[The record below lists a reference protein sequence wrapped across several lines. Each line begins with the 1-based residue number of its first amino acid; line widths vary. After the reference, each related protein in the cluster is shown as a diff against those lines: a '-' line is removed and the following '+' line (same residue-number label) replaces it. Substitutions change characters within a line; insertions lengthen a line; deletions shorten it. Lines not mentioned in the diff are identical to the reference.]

1 MEENFDLLAQSRANY
16 FTKGS
21 PVQFVKVELLK
32 GDVSGDIAVCLSF
45 KNITA
50 NPLTQLQI
58 TFKCKDRSGA
68 VVCQDQFVYEGL
80 NASHGEVFGADDA
93 VYISSSPIGSVEVEL
108 GTARFADGSAVDL
121 TGYPRVRLTPPKKLP
136 PELAEKLCERTR
148 KEGLTVVPQ
157 VLDEG
162 WYCACG
168 AFHPREEDGVWCSEC
183 GSDRILL
190 QNTLSSLLQSNTS
203 APATDDEPTRMVP
216 PVRQEEPTRAV
227 PPLRNQ
233 PDPSYDVPPLHA
245 DEEDDA
251 DMTLADDR
259 GRGRYPAPRGY
270 KAARDLYEEEDGY
283 EEEYEE
289 YDDEEM
295 DPRDV
300 IAEKIIRWA
309 PPITAVLCA
318 IVALIGFLL
327 A

>member
-32 GDVSGDIAVCLSF
+32 GDVTGDIAVCLSF
-45 KNITA
+45 KNISA
-50 NPLTQLQI
+50 ARLTQLQI

-68 VVCQDQFVYEGL
+68 VVCQDQFVYEDL
-80 NASHGEVFGADDA
+80 NAAHGEVFGADDA

-108 GTARFADGSAVDL
+108 GTARFADGSSVDL
-121 TGYPRVRLTPPKKLP
+121 TDYPRVRLAPPKKLP
-136 PELAEKLCERTR
+136 AELAAKLCERTH

-190 QNTLSSLLQSNTS
+190 QNTLSSLLQGGSS
-203 APATDDEPTRMVP
+203 EPVTDDEPTRMVP
-216 PVRQEEPTRAV
+216 PVRQEEPTRTV
-227 PPLRNQ
+227 PPISKR
-233 PDPSYDVPPLHA
+233 PVAAEPL
-245 DEEDDA
+245 DEEDD
-251 DMTLADDR
+251 DVIV
-259 GRGRYPAPRGY
+259 APPRR
-270 KAARDLYEEEDGY
+270 AARPAEQAQPSRSRYQAREQYEEQY
-283 EEEYEE
+283 EEQYDQGEE
-289 YDDEEM
+289 

-300 IAEKIIRWA
+300 IAGRIIRWA

-318 IVALIGFLL
+318 IIAAVGFLL
-327 A
+327 TL

>member
-32 GDVSGDIAVCLSF
+32 GDVTGDIAVCLSF
-45 KNITA
+45 KNISA
-50 NPLTQLQI
+50 ARLTQLQI

-68 VVCQDQFVYEGL
+68 VVCQDQFVYEDL
-80 NASHGEVFGADDA
+80 NAAHGEVFGADDA

-108 GTARFADGSAVDL
+108 GTARFADGSSVDL
-121 TGYPRVRLTPPKKLP
+121 TGYPRVRLAPPKKLP
-136 PELAEKLCERTR
+136 AELAAKLCERTH

-190 QNTLSSLLQSNTS
+190 QNTLSSLLQGGSS
-203 APATDDEPTRMVP
+203 EPVTDDEPTRMVP
-216 PVRQEEPTRAV
+216 PVRQEEPTRTV
-227 PPLRNQ
+227 PPISKR
-233 PDPSYDVPPLHA
+233 PVAAEPL
-245 DEEDDA
+245 DEEDDDVIVA
-251 DMTLADDR
+251 S
-259 GRGRYPAPRGY
+259 PRR
-270 KAARDLYEEEDGY
+270 AARPAEQAQPSRSRYQAREQYEEQY
-283 EEEYEE
+283 EEQYDQGEE
-289 YDDEEM
+289 

-300 IAEKIIRWA
+300 IAGRIIRWA

-318 IVALIGFLL
+318 IIAAVGFLL
-327 A
+327 TL

>member
-68 VVCQDQFVYEGL
+68 VVCQDQFVYEDL
-80 NASHGEVFGADDA
+80 NAAHGEVFGADDA

-227 PPLRNQ
+227 PPLSGR
-233 PDPSYDVPPLHA
+233 PAPAAPV
-245 DEEDDA
+245 EEDDDVIVA
-251 DMTLADDR
+251 PPRRAAR
-259 GRGRYPAPRGY
+259 PAPQPAAQPYASRGQY
-270 KAARDLYEEEDGY
+270 QAQDQY
-283 EEEYEE
+283 EEEYDEPEE
-289 YDDEEM
+289 

-300 IAEKIIRWA
+300 IAGRIIRWA

-318 IVALIGFLL
+318 IIAAVGFILTL
-327 A
+327 

>member
-32 GDVSGDIAVCLSF
+32 GDVTGDIAVCLSF
-45 KNITA
+45 KNISA
-50 NPLTQLQI
+50 ARLTQLQI

-68 VVCQDQFVYEGL
+68 VVCQDQFVYEDL
-80 NASHGEVFGADDA
+80 NAAHGEVFGADDA

-108 GTARFADGSAVDL
+108 GMARFADGSSVDL
-121 TGYPRVRLTPPKKLP
+121 TGYPRVRLAPPKKLP
-136 PELAEKLCERTR
+136 AELAAKLCERTH

-190 QNTLSSLLQSNTS
+190 QNTLSSLLQGGSS
-203 APATDDEPTRMVP
+203 EPVTDDEPTRMVP
-216 PVRQEEPTRAV
+216 PVRQEEPTRTV
-227 PPLRNQ
+227 PPISGR
-233 PDPSYDVPPLHA
+233 PVAAEPL
-245 DEEDDA
+245 DEEDD
-251 DMTLADDR
+251 DVIV
-259 GRGRYPAPRGY
+259 APPRR
-270 KAARDLYEEEDGY
+270 AARPAEQAQPSRNRYQAREQYEEQY
-283 EEEYEE
+283 EEQYDQGEE
-289 YDDEEM
+289 

-300 IAEKIIRWA
+300 IAGRIIRWA

-318 IVALIGFLL
+318 IIAAVGFLL
-327 A
+327 TL

>member
-32 GDVSGDIAVCLSF
+32 GDVTGDIAVCLSF
-45 KNITA
+45 KNISA
-50 NPLTQLQI
+50 ARLTQLQI

-68 VVCQDQFVYEGL
+68 VVCQDQFVYEDL
-80 NASHGEVFGADDA
+80 NAAHGEVFGADDA

-108 GTARFADGSAVDL
+108 GTARFADGSSVDL
-121 TGYPRVRLTPPKKLP
+121 TGYPRVRLAPPKKLP
-136 PELAEKLCERTR
+136 AELAAKLCERTH

-168 AFHPREEDGVWCSEC
+168 AFHPREEAGVWCSEC

-190 QNTLSSLLQSNTS
+190 QNTLSSLLQGGSS
-203 APATDDEPTRMVP
+203 EPVTDDEPTRMVP
-216 PVRQEEPTRAV
+216 PVRQEEPTRTV
-227 PPLRNQ
+227 PPISKRPVAAEPL
-233 PDPSYDVPPLHA
+233 DVAPP
-245 DEEDDA
+245 
-251 DMTLADDR
+251 R
-259 GRGRYPAPRGY
+259 R
-270 KAARDLYEEEDGY
+270 AARPAEQAQPSRSRYQAREQYEEQY
-283 EEEYEE
+283 EEQYDQGEE
-289 YDDEEM
+289 

-300 IAEKIIRWA
+300 IAGRIIRWA

-318 IVALIGFLL
+318 IIAAVGFLL
-327 A
+327 TL

>member
-32 GDVSGDIAVCLSF
+32 GDVTGDIAVCLSF
-45 KNITA
+45 KNISA
-50 NPLTQLQI
+50 ARLTRLQI

-68 VVCQDQFVYEGL
+68 VVCQDQFVYEDL
-80 NASHGEVFGADDA
+80 NAAHGEVFGADDA

-108 GTARFADGSAVDL
+108 GTARFADGSSVDL
-121 TGYPRVRLTPPKKLP
+121 TGYPRVRLAPPKKLP
-136 PELAEKLCERTR
+136 AELAAKLCERTH

-190 QNTLSSLLQSNTS
+190 QNTLSSLLQGGSS
-203 APATDDEPTRMVP
+203 EPVTDDEPTRMVP
-216 PVRQEEPTRAV
+216 PVRQEEPTRTV
-227 PPLRNQ
+227 PPISGR
-233 PDPSYDVPPLHA
+233 PVAAEPL
-245 DEEDDA
+245 DEEDD
-251 DMTLADDR
+251 DVIV
-259 GRGRYPAPRGY
+259 APPRR
-270 KAARDLYEEEDGY
+270 AARPAEQAQPSRSRYQAREQYEEQY
-283 EEEYEE
+283 EEQYDQGEE
-289 YDDEEM
+289 

-300 IAEKIIRWA
+300 IAGRIIRWA

-318 IVALIGFLL
+318 IIAAVGFLL
-327 A
+327 TL

>member
-32 GDVSGDIAVCLSF
+32 GDVTGDIAVCLSF
-45 KNITA
+45 KNISA
-50 NPLTQLQI
+50 ARLTQLQI

-68 VVCQDQFVYEGL
+68 VVCQDQFVYEDL
-80 NASHGEVFGADDA
+80 NAAHGEVFGADDA

-108 GTARFADGSAVDL
+108 GTARFADGSSVDL
-121 TGYPRVRLTPPKKLP
+121 TGYPRVRLAPPKKLP
-136 PELAEKLCERTR
+136 AELAAKLCERTH

-190 QNTLSSLLQSNTS
+190 QNTLSSLLQGGSS
-203 APATDDEPTRMVP
+203 EPVTDDEPTRMVP
-216 PVRQEEPTRAV
+216 PVRQEEPTRTV
-227 PPLRNQ
+227 PPISGR
-233 PDPSYDVPPLHA
+233 PVAAEPL
-245 DEEDDA
+245 DEEDD
-251 DMTLADDR
+251 DVIV
-259 GRGRYPAPRGY
+259 APPRR
-270 KAARDLYEEEDGY
+270 AARPAEQAQPSRSRYQAREQYEEQH
-283 EEEYEE
+283 EEQYDQGEE
-289 YDDEEM
+289 

-300 IAEKIIRWA
+300 IAGRIIRWA

-318 IVALIGFLL
+318 IIAAVGFLL
-327 A
+327 TL

>member
-32 GDVSGDIAVCLSF
+32 GDVTGDIAVCLSF
-45 KNITA
+45 KNISA
-50 NPLTQLQI
+50 ARLTRLQI

-68 VVCQDQFVYEGL
+68 VVCQDRFVYEDL
-80 NASHGEVFGADDA
+80 SAAHGEVFGADDA

-121 TGYPRVRLTPPKKLP
+121 TAYPRVRLAPPKKLP
-136 PELAEKLCERTR
+136 AELAVKLCERTH

-168 AFHPREEDGVWCSEC
+168 TFHPREEDGVWCSEC
-183 GSDRILL
+183 GCDRILL
-190 QNTLSSLLQSNTS
+190 QNTLSSLLQGGSS
-203 APATDDEPTRMVP
+203 EPAADDEPTRMVP
-216 PVRQEEPTRAV
+216 PVRQEEPTRTV
-227 PPLRNQ
+227 PPISGR
-233 PDPSYDVPPLHA
+233 PVAAAPL
-245 DEEDDA
+245 DEDD
-251 DMTLADDR
+251 DVIV
-259 GRGRYPAPRGY
+259 APPRR
-270 KAARDLYEEEDGY
+270 AARPAGQAQPARGQYQARVQYEEPY
-283 EEEYEE
+283 EEQYGEGEE
-289 YDDEEM
+289 

-300 IAEKIIRWA
+300 IAGRIIRWA

-318 IVALIGFLL
+318 IIAAVGFLL
-327 A
+327 TL

>member
-32 GDVSGDIAVCLSF
+32 GDVTGDIAVCLSF
-45 KNITA
+45 KNISA
-50 NPLTQLQI
+50 ARLTQLQI

-68 VVCQDQFVYEGL
+68 VVCQDQFVYEDL
-80 NASHGEVFGADDA
+80 NAAHGEVFGADDA

-108 GTARFADGSAVDL
+108 GTARFADGSSVDL
-121 TGYPRVRLTPPKKLP
+121 TGYPRVRLAPPKKLP
-136 PELAEKLCERTR
+136 AELAAKLCERTH

-190 QNTLSSLLQSNTS
+190 QNTLSSLLQGGSS
-203 APATDDEPTRMVP
+203 EPVTDDEPTRMVP
-216 PVRQEEPTRAV
+216 PVRQEEPTRTV
-227 PPLRNQ
+227 PPISGRT
-233 PDPSYDVPPLHA
+233 VAAEPL
-245 DEEDDA
+245 DEEDD
-251 DMTLADDR
+251 DVIV
-259 GRGRYPAPRGY
+259 APPRR
-270 KAARDLYEEEDGY
+270 AARPAEQAQPSRSRYQAREQYEEQY
-283 EEEYEE
+283 EEQYDQGEE
-289 YDDEEM
+289 

-300 IAEKIIRWA
+300 IAGRIIRWA

-318 IVALIGFLL
+318 IIAAVGFLL
-327 A
+327 TL

>member
-32 GDVSGDIAVCLSF
+32 GDVTGDIAVCLSF
-45 KNITA
+45 KNISA
-50 NPLTQLQI
+50 ARLTQLQI

-68 VVCQDQFVYEGL
+68 VVCQDQFVYEDL
-80 NASHGEVFGADDA
+80 NAAHGEVFGADDA

-108 GTARFADGSAVDL
+108 GTARFADGGFVDL
-121 TGYPRVRLTPPKKLP
+121 TGYPRVRLAPPKKLP
-136 PELAEKLCERTR
+136 AELAAKLCERTH

-190 QNTLSSLLQSNTS
+190 QNTLSSLLQGGSS
-203 APATDDEPTRMVP
+203 EPVTDDEPTRMVP
-216 PVRQEEPTRAV
+216 PVRQEEPTRTV
-227 PPLRNQ
+227 PPISKR
-233 PDPSYDVPPLHA
+233 PVAAEPL
-245 DEEDDA
+245 DEEDD
-251 DMTLADDR
+251 DVIV
-259 GRGRYPAPRGY
+259 APPRR
-270 KAARDLYEEEDGY
+270 AARPAEQAQPSRNRYQAREQYEEQY
-283 EEEYEE
+283 EEQYDQGEE
-289 YDDEEM
+289 

-300 IAEKIIRWA
+300 IAGRIIRWA

-318 IVALIGFLL
+318 IIAAVGFLL
-327 A
+327 TL

>member
-45 KNITA
+45 KNISA
-50 NPLTQLQI
+50 APLAQLHI

-68 VVCQDQFVYEGL
+68 VVCQDQFLYEGL
-80 NASHGEVFGADDA
+80 NAAHGEVFGADDA

-108 GTARFADGSAVDL
+108 GTARFADGSSVDL
-121 TGYPRVRLTPPKKLP
+121 TGYPRVRLAPPKKLP
-136 PELAEKLCERTR
+136 PELAAKLCERTR

-190 QNTLSSLLQSNTS
+190 QNTLSSLLQGNTAA
-203 APATDDEPTRMVP
+203 APAADDEPTRMVP

-227 PPLRNQ
+227 PPVSAR
-233 PDPSYDVPPLHA
+233 PAPAAPAA
-245 DEEDDA
+245 DEDDEDD
-251 DMTLADDR
+251 DMII
-259 GRGRYPAPRGY
+259 APPRR
-270 KAARDLYEEEDGY
+270 AARPAAQPYAAQPQASRSQYQAREQYAGQYDEPEE
-283 EEEYEE
+283 
-289 YDDEEM
+289 

-300 IAEKIIRWA
+300 IAERIIRWA

-318 IVALIGFLL
+318 IIAAVGFLL
-327 A
+327 TL

>member
-32 GDVSGDIAVCLSF
+32 GDVTGDIAVCLSF
-45 KNITA
+45 KNISA
-50 NPLTQLQI
+50 ARLTQLQI

-68 VVCQDQFVYEGL
+68 VVCQDQFVYEDL
-80 NASHGEVFGADDA
+80 NAAHGEVFGADDA

-108 GTARFADGSAVDL
+108 GTARFADGSSVDL
-121 TGYPRVRLTPPKKLP
+121 TGYPRVRLAPPKKLP
-136 PELAEKLCERTR
+136 AELAAKLCERTH

-190 QNTLSSLLQSNTS
+190 QNTLSSLLQGGSS
-203 APATDDEPTRMVP
+203 EPVTDDEPTRMVP
-216 PVRQEEPTRAV
+216 PVRQEEPTRTV
-227 PPLRNQ
+227 PPISKR
-233 PDPSYDVPPLHA
+233 PVAAEPL
-245 DEEDDA
+245 DEEDD
-251 DMTLADDR
+251 DVIV
-259 GRGRYPAPRGY
+259 APPRR
-270 KAARDLYEEEDGY
+270 AARPAEQAQPSRSRYQAREQYEEQY
-283 EEEYEE
+283 EEQYDQGEE
-289 YDDEEM
+289 

-300 IAEKIIRWA
+300 IAGRIIRWA

-318 IVALIGFLL
+318 AIAAVGFLL
-327 A
+327 TL

>member
-32 GDVSGDIAVCLSF
+32 GDVTGDIAVCLSF
-45 KNITA
+45 KNISA
-50 NPLTQLQI
+50 ARLTQLQI

-68 VVCQDQFVYEGL
+68 VVCQDQFVYEDL
-80 NASHGEVFGADDA
+80 NAAHGEVFGADDA

-108 GTARFADGSAVDL
+108 GTARFADGSSVDL
-121 TGYPRVRLTPPKKLP
+121 TGYPRVRLAPPKKLP
-136 PELAEKLCERTR
+136 AELAAKLCERTH

-190 QNTLSSLLQSNTS
+190 QNTLSSLLQGGSS
-203 APATDDEPTRMVP
+203 EPVTDDEPTRMVP
-216 PVRQEEPTRAV
+216 PVRQEEPTRTV
-227 PPLRNQ
+227 PPISGR
-233 PDPSYDVPPLHA
+233 PVAAEPL
-245 DEEDDA
+245 DEEDDDVIVA
-251 DMTLADDR
+251 S
-259 GRGRYPAPRGY
+259 PRR
-270 KAARDLYEEEDGY
+270 AARPAEQAQPSRSRYQAREQYEEQY
-283 EEEYEE
+283 EEQYDQGEE
-289 YDDEEM
+289 

-300 IAEKIIRWA
+300 IAGRIIRWA

-318 IVALIGFLL
+318 IIAAVGFLL
-327 A
+327 TL

>member
-32 GDVSGDIAVCLSF
+32 GDVTGDIAVCLSF
-45 KNITA
+45 KNISA
-50 NPLTQLQI
+50 ARLTQLQI

-68 VVCQDQFVYEGL
+68 VVCQDQFVYEDL
-80 NASHGEVFGADDA
+80 NAAHGEVFGADDA

-108 GTARFADGSAVDL
+108 GTARFADGSSVDL
-121 TGYPRVRLTPPKKLP
+121 TGYPRVRLAPPKKLP
-136 PELAEKLCERTR
+136 AELAEKLCERTH

-190 QNTLSSLLQSNTS
+190 QNTLSSLLQGGSS
-203 APATDDEPTRMVP
+203 EPVTDDEPTRMVP
-216 PVRQEEPTRAV
+216 PVRQEEPTRTV
-227 PPLRNQ
+227 PPISKR
-233 PDPSYDVPPLHA
+233 PVAAEPL
-245 DEEDDA
+245 DEEDDDVIVA
-251 DMTLADDR
+251 PPRRAAR
-259 GRGRYPAPRGY
+259 PAEQAQPSRSRY
-270 KAARDLYEEEDGY
+270 KAREQYEEQY
-283 EEEYEE
+283 EEQYDQGEE
-289 YDDEEM
+289 

-300 IAEKIIRWA
+300 IAGRIIRWA

-318 IVALIGFLL
+318 IIAAVGFLL
-327 A
+327 TL

>member
-32 GDVSGDIAVCLSF
+32 GDVTGDIAVCLSF
-45 KNITA
+45 KNISA
-50 NPLTQLQI
+50 ARLTQLQI

-68 VVCQDQFVYEGL
+68 VVCQDQFVYEDL
-80 NASHGEVFGADDA
+80 NAAHGEVFGADDA

-108 GTARFADGSAVDL
+108 GTARFADGSSVEL
-121 TGYPRVRLTPPKKLP
+121 TGYPRVRLAPPKKLP
-136 PELAEKLCERTR
+136 AELAAKLCERTH

-190 QNTLSSLLQSNTS
+190 QNTLSSLRQGGSS
-203 APATDDEPTRMVP
+203 EPVTDDEPTRMVP
-216 PVRQEEPTRAV
+216 PVRQEEPTRTV
-227 PPLRNQ
+227 PPISKR
-233 PDPSYDVPPLHA
+233 PVAAEPL
-245 DEEDDA
+245 DEEDD
-251 DMTLADDR
+251 DVIV
-259 GRGRYPAPRGY
+259 APPRP
-270 KAARDLYEEEDGY
+270 AARPAEQAQPSRSRYQAREQYEEQY
-283 EEEYEE
+283 EEQYDQGEE
-289 YDDEEM
+289 

-300 IAEKIIRWA
+300 IAGRIIRWA

-318 IVALIGFLL
+318 IIAAVGFLL
-327 A
+327 TL

>member
-32 GDVSGDIAVCLSF
+32 GDVTGDIAVCLSF
-45 KNITA
+45 KNISA
-50 NPLTQLQI
+50 ARLTQLQI

-68 VVCQDQFVYEGL
+68 VVCQDQFVYEDL
-80 NASHGEVFGADDA
+80 NAAHGEVFGADDA

-108 GTARFADGSAVDL
+108 GTARFADGSSVDL
-121 TGYPRVRLTPPKKLP
+121 TGYPRVRLAPPKKLP
-136 PELAEKLCERTR
+136 AELAAKLCERTH

-190 QNTLSSLLQSNTS
+190 QNTLSSLLQGGSS
-203 APATDDEPTRMVP
+203 EPVTDDEPTRMVP
-216 PVRQEEPTRAV
+216 PVRQEEPTRTV
-227 PPLRNQ
+227 PPISKR
-233 PDPSYDVPPLHA
+233 PVAAEPL
-245 DEEDDA
+245 DEEDDDVIVA
-251 DMTLADDR
+251 PPRRAVR
-259 GRGRYPAPRGY
+259 PAEQAQPSRNRYQ
-270 KAARDLYEEEDGY
+270 AREQYEEQY
-283 EEEYEE
+283 EEQYDQGEE
-289 YDDEEM
+289 

-300 IAEKIIRWA
+300 IAGRIIRWA

-318 IVALIGFLL
+318 IIAAVGFLL
-327 A
+327 TL

>member
-32 GDVSGDIAVCLSF
+32 GDVTGDIAVCLSF
-45 KNITA
+45 KNISA
-50 NPLTQLQI
+50 ARLTQLQI

-68 VVCQDQFVYEGL
+68 VVCQDQFVYEDL
-80 NASHGEVFGADDA
+80 DAAHGEVFGADDA

-108 GTARFADGSAVDL
+108 GTARFADGSSVDL
-121 TGYPRVRLTPPKKLP
+121 TGYPRVRLAPPKKLP
-136 PELAEKLCERTR
+136 AELAAKLCERTH

-190 QNTLSSLLQSNTS
+190 QNTLSSLLQGGSS
-203 APATDDEPTRMVP
+203 EPVTDDEPTRMVP
-216 PVRQEEPTRAV
+216 PVRQEEPTRTV
-227 PPLRNQ
+227 PPISKR
-233 PDPSYDVPPLHA
+233 PVAAEPL
-245 DEEDDA
+245 DEEDD
-251 DMTLADDR
+251 DVIV
-259 GRGRYPAPRGY
+259 APPRP
-270 KAARDLYEEEDGY
+270 AARPAEQAQPSRNRYQAREQYEEQY
-283 EEEYEE
+283 EEQYDQGEE
-289 YDDEEM
+289 

-300 IAEKIIRWA
+300 IAGRIIRWA

-318 IVALIGFLL
+318 IIAAVGFLL
-327 A
+327 TL

>member
-32 GDVSGDIAVCLSF
+32 GDVTGDIAVCLSF
-45 KNITA
+45 KNISA
-50 NPLTQLQI
+50 ARLTQLQI

-68 VVCQDQFVYEGL
+68 VVCQDQFVYEDL
-80 NASHGEVFGADDA
+80 NAAHGEVFGADDA
-93 VYISSSPIGSVEVEL
+93 VYIGSSPIGSVEVEL
-108 GTARFADGSAVDL
+108 GTARFADGSSVDL
-121 TGYPRVRLTPPKKLP
+121 TGYPRVRLAPPKKLP
-136 PELAEKLCERTR
+136 AELAAKLCERTH

-190 QNTLSSLLQSNTS
+190 QNTLSSLLQGGSS
-203 APATDDEPTRMVP
+203 EPVTDDEPTRMVP
-216 PVRQEEPTRAV
+216 PVRQEEPTRTV
-227 PPLRNQ
+227 PPISKR
-233 PDPSYDVPPLHA
+233 PVAAEPL
-245 DEEDDA
+245 DEEDD
-251 DMTLADDR
+251 DVIV
-259 GRGRYPAPRGY
+259 APPRR
-270 KAARDLYEEEDGY
+270 AARPAEQAQPSRSRYQAREQYEEQY
-283 EEEYEE
+283 EEQYDQGEE
-289 YDDEEM
+289 

-300 IAEKIIRWA
+300 IAGRIIRWA

-318 IVALIGFLL
+318 IIAAVGFLL
-327 A
+327 TL

>member
-227 PPLRNQ
+227 PPLSGR
-233 PDPSYDVPPLHA
+233 PAPAAPV
-245 DEEDDA
+245 EEDDDVIVA
-251 DMTLADDR
+251 PPRRAAR
-259 GRGRYPAPRGY
+259 PAPQPAAQPYASRGQY
-270 KAARDLYEEEDGY
+270 QAQDQY
-283 EEEYEE
+283 EEEYDEPEE
-289 YDDEEM
+289 

-300 IAEKIIRWA
+300 IAGRIIRWA

-318 IVALIGFLL
+318 IIAAVGFILTL
-327 A
+327 

>member
-32 GDVSGDIAVCLSF
+32 GDVTGDIAVCLSF
-45 KNITA
+45 KNISA
-50 NPLTQLQI
+50 ARLTQLQI

-68 VVCQDQFVYEGL
+68 VVCQDQFVYEDL
-80 NASHGEVFGADDA
+80 NAAHGEVFGADDA

-108 GTARFADGSAVDL
+108 GTARFADGSSVDL
-121 TGYPRVRLTPPKKLP
+121 TGYPRVRLAPPKKLP
-136 PELAEKLCERTR
+136 AELAAKLCERTH

-190 QNTLSSLLQSNTS
+190 QNTLSSLLQGGSS
-203 APATDDEPTRMVP
+203 EPVTDDEPTRMVP
-216 PVRQEEPTRAV
+216 PVRQEEPTRTV
-227 PPLRNQ
+227 PPISGR
-233 PDPSYDVPPLHA
+233 PVAAEPL
-245 DEEDDA
+245 DEEDD
-251 DMTLADDR
+251 DVIV
-259 GRGRYPAPRGY
+259 APPRR
-270 KAARDLYEEEDGY
+270 AARPAEQAQPSRSRYQAREQYEEQY
-283 EEEYEE
+283 EEQYDQGEE
-289 YDDEEM
+289 

-300 IAEKIIRWA
+300 IAGRIIRWA
-309 PPITAVLCA
+309 PPSTAVLCA
-318 IVALIGFLL
+318 IIAAVGFLL
-327 A
+327 TL

>member
-32 GDVSGDIAVCLSF
+32 GDVTGDIAVCLSF
-45 KNITA
+45 KNISA
-50 NPLTQLQI
+50 ARLTQLQI

-68 VVCQDQFVYEGL
+68 VVCQDQFVYEDL
-80 NASHGEVFGADDA
+80 NAAHGEVFGADDA

-108 GTARFADGSAVDL
+108 GTARFADGGFVDL
-121 TGYPRVRLTPPKKLP
+121 TGYPRVRLAPPKKLP
-136 PELAEKLCERTR
+136 AELAAKLCERTH

-190 QNTLSSLLQSNTS
+190 QNTLSSLLQGGSS
-203 APATDDEPTRMVP
+203 EPVTDDEPTRMVP
-216 PVRQEEPTRAV
+216 PVRQEEPTRTV
-227 PPLRNQ
+227 PPISKR
-233 PDPSYDVPPLHA
+233 PVAAEPL
-245 DEEDDA
+245 DEEDD
-251 DMTLADDR
+251 DVIV
-259 GRGRYPAPRGY
+259 APPRR
-270 KAARDLYEEEDGY
+270 AARPAEQAQPSRSRYQAREQYEEQY
-283 EEEYEE
+283 EEQYDQGEE
-289 YDDEEM
+289 

-300 IAEKIIRWA
+300 IAGRIIRWA

-318 IVALIGFLL
+318 IIAAVGFLL
-327 A
+327 TL

>member
-32 GDVSGDIAVCLSF
+32 GDVTGDIAVCLSF
-45 KNITA
+45 KNISA
-50 NPLTQLQI
+50 ARLTQLQI

-68 VVCQDQFVYEGL
+68 VVCQDQFVYEDL
-80 NASHGEVFGADDA
+80 NAAHGEVFGADDA

-108 GTARFADGSAVDL
+108 GTARFADGSSVEL
-121 TGYPRVRLTPPKKLP
+121 TGYPRVRLAPPKKLP
-136 PELAEKLCERTR
+136 AELAAKLCERTH

-190 QNTLSSLLQSNTS
+190 QNTLSSLLQGGSS
-203 APATDDEPTRMVP
+203 EPVTDDEPTRMVP
-216 PVRQEEPTRAV
+216 PVRQEEPTRTV
-227 PPLRNQ
+227 PPISGR
-233 PDPSYDVPPLHA
+233 PVAAEPL
-245 DEEDDA
+245 DEEDD
-251 DMTLADDR
+251 DVIV
-259 GRGRYPAPRGY
+259 APPRR
-270 KAARDLYEEEDGY
+270 AARPAEQAQPSRSRYQAREQYEEQY
-283 EEEYEE
+283 EEQYDQGEE
-289 YDDEEM
+289 

-300 IAEKIIRWA
+300 IAGRIIRWA

-318 IVALIGFLL
+318 IIAAVGFLL
-327 A
+327 TL

>member
-1 MEENFDLLAQSRANY
+1 MEEKFDLLAQSRANY

-32 GDVSGDIAVCLSF
+32 GDVTGDIAVCLSF
-45 KNITA
+45 KNISA
-50 NPLTQLQI
+50 ARLTQLQI

-68 VVCQDQFVYEGL
+68 VVCQDQFVYEDL
-80 NASHGEVFGADDA
+80 NAAHGEVFGADDA

-108 GTARFADGSAVDL
+108 GTARFADGSSVDL
-121 TGYPRVRLTPPKKLP
+121 TGYPRVRLAPPKKLP
-136 PELAEKLCERTR
+136 AELAAKLCERTH

-190 QNTLSSLLQSNTS
+190 QNTLSSLLQGGSS
-203 APATDDEPTRMVP
+203 EPVTDDEPTRMVP
-216 PVRQEEPTRAV
+216 PVRQEEPTRTV
-227 PPLRNQ
+227 PPISKR
-233 PDPSYDVPPLHA
+233 PVAAEPL
-245 DEEDDA
+245 DEEDD
-251 DMTLADDR
+251 DVIV
-259 GRGRYPAPRGY
+259 APPRR
-270 KAARDLYEEEDGY
+270 AARPAERAQPSRSRYQAREQYEEQY
-283 EEEYEE
+283 EEQYDQGEE
-289 YDDEEM
+289 

-300 IAEKIIRWA
+300 IAGRIIRWA

-318 IVALIGFLL
+318 IIAAVGFLL
-327 A
+327 TL

>member
-32 GDVSGDIAVCLSF
+32 GDVTGDIAVCLSF
-45 KNITA
+45 KNISA
-50 NPLTQLQI
+50 ARLTQLQI

-68 VVCQDQFVYEGL
+68 VVCQDQFVYEDL
-80 NASHGEVFGADDA
+80 NAAHGEVFGADDA

-108 GTARFADGSAVDL
+108 GTARFADGSSVDL
-121 TGYPRVRLTPPKKLP
+121 TGYPRVRLAPPKKLP
-136 PELAEKLCERTR
+136 AELAAKLCERTH

-190 QNTLSSLLQSNTS
+190 QNTLSSLLQGGSS
-203 APATDDEPTRMVP
+203 EPVTDDEPTRMVP
-216 PVRQEEPTRAV
+216 PVRQEEPTRTV
-227 PPLRNQ
+227 PPISKR
-233 PDPSYDVPPLHA
+233 PVAAEPL
-245 DEEDDA
+245 DEEDD
-251 DMTLADDR
+251 DVIVT
-259 GRGRYPAPRGY
+259 PPRR
-270 KAARDLYEEEDGY
+270 AARPAEQAQPSRSRYQAREQYEEQY
-283 EEEYEE
+283 EEQYDQGEE
-289 YDDEEM
+289 

-300 IAEKIIRWA
+300 IAGRIIRWA

-318 IVALIGFLL
+318 IIAAVGFLL
-327 A
+327 TL

>member
-32 GDVSGDIAVCLSF
+32 GDVTGDIAVCLSF
-45 KNITA
+45 KNISA
-50 NPLTQLQI
+50 ARLTQLQI

-68 VVCQDQFVYEGL
+68 VVCQDQFVYEDL
-80 NASHGEVFGADDA
+80 NAAHGEVFGADDA

-108 GTARFADGSAVDL
+108 GTARFADGSSVDL
-121 TGYPRVRLTPPKKLP
+121 TGYPRVRLAPPKKLP
-136 PELAEKLCERTR
+136 AELAAKLCERTH

-190 QNTLSSLLQSNTS
+190 QNTLSSLLQGGSS
-203 APATDDEPTRMVP
+203 EPVTDDEPTRMVP
-216 PVRQEEPTRAV
+216 PVRQEEPTRTV
-227 PPLRNQ
+227 PPISKR
-233 PDPSYDVPPLHA
+233 PVAAEPL
-245 DEEDDA
+245 DEEDD
-251 DMTLADDR
+251 DVIV
-259 GRGRYPAPRGY
+259 APPRR
-270 KAARDLYEEEDGY
+270 AARPAEQAQPSRNRYQAREQYEEQY
-283 EEEYEE
+283 EAQYDQGEE
-289 YDDEEM
+289 

-300 IAEKIIRWA
+300 IAGRIIRWA

-318 IVALIGFLL
+318 IIAAVGFLL
-327 A
+327 TL

>member
-32 GDVSGDIAVCLSF
+32 GDVTGDIAVCLSF
-45 KNITA
+45 KNISA
-50 NPLTQLQI
+50 ARLTQLQI

-68 VVCQDQFVYEGL
+68 VVCQDQFVYEDL
-80 NASHGEVFGADDA
+80 NAAHGEVFGADDA

-108 GTARFADGSAVDL
+108 GTARFADGSSVDL
-121 TGYPRVRLTPPKKLP
+121 TGYPRVRLAPPKKLP
-136 PELAEKLCERTR
+136 AELAAKLCERTH

-190 QNTLSSLLQSNTS
+190 QNTLSSLLQGGSS
-203 APATDDEPTRMVP
+203 EPVTDDEPTRMVP
-216 PVRQEEPTRAV
+216 PVRQEEPTRTV
-227 PPLRNQ
+227 PPISKR
-233 PDPSYDVPPLHA
+233 PVAAEPL
-245 DEEDDA
+245 DEEDD
-251 DMTLADDR
+251 DVIV
-259 GRGRYPAPRGY
+259 APPRR
-270 KAARDLYEEEDGY
+270 AARPAEQAQPSRNRYQVREQYEEQY
-283 EEEYEE
+283 EEQYDQGEE
-289 YDDEEM
+289 

-300 IAEKIIRWA
+300 IAGRIIRWA

-318 IVALIGFLL
+318 IIAAVGFLL
-327 A
+327 TL

>member
-32 GDVSGDIAVCLSF
+32 GDVTGDIAVCLSF
-45 KNITA
+45 KNISA
-50 NPLTQLQI
+50 ARLTQLQI

-68 VVCQDQFVYEGL
+68 VVCQDQFVYEDL
-80 NASHGEVFGADDA
+80 NAAHGEVFGADDA

-108 GTARFADGSAVDL
+108 GTARFADGSSVDL
-121 TGYPRVRLTPPKKLP
+121 TGYPRVRLAPPKKLP
-136 PELAEKLCERTR
+136 AELAAKLCERTH

-190 QNTLSSLLQSNTS
+190 QNTLSSLLQGGSS
-203 APATDDEPTRMVP
+203 EPVTDDEPTRMVP
-216 PVRQEEPTRAV
+216 PVRQEEPTRTV
-227 PPLRNQ
+227 PPISKR
-233 PDPSYDVPPLHA
+233 PVAAEPL
-245 DEEDDA
+245 DEEDDDVIVA
-251 DMTLADDR
+251 PPRRAEQAQPSR
-259 GRGRYPAPRGY
+259 NRYQ
-270 KAARDLYEEEDGY
+270 AREQYEEQY
-283 EEEYEE
+283 EEQYDQGEE
-289 YDDEEM
+289 

-300 IAEKIIRWA
+300 IAGRIIRWA

-318 IVALIGFLL
+318 IIAAVGFLL
-327 A
+327 TL

>member
-32 GDVSGDIAVCLSF
+32 GDVTGDIAVCLSF
-45 KNITA
+45 KNISA
-50 NPLTQLQI
+50 ARLTQLQI

-68 VVCQDQFVYEGL
+68 VVCQDQFVYEDL
-80 NASHGEVFGADDA
+80 NAAHGEVFGADDA

-108 GTARFADGSAVDL
+108 GTARFADGSSVDL
-121 TGYPRVRLTPPKKLP
+121 TGYPRVRLAPPKKLP
-136 PELAEKLCERTR
+136 AELAAKLCERTH

-183 GSDRILL
+183 GCDRILL
-190 QNTLSSLLQSNTS
+190 QNTLSSLLQGGSS
-203 APATDDEPTRMVP
+203 EPATDDEPTRMVP
-216 PVRQEEPTRAV
+216 PVRQEEPTRTV
-227 PPLRNQ
+227 PPISKR
-233 PDPSYDVPPLHA
+233 PVAAEPL
-245 DEEDDA
+245 DEEDD
-251 DMTLADDR
+251 DVIV
-259 GRGRYPAPRGY
+259 APPRR
-270 KAARDLYEEEDGY
+270 AARPAEQAQPSRSRYQAREQYEEQY
-283 EEEYEE
+283 EEQYDQGEE
-289 YDDEEM
+289 

-300 IAEKIIRWA
+300 IAGRIIRWA

-318 IVALIGFLL
+318 IIAAVGFLL
-327 A
+327 TL

>member
-32 GDVSGDIAVCLSF
+32 GDVTGDIAVCLSF
-45 KNITA
+45 KNISA
-50 NPLTQLQI
+50 ARLAQLQI

-80 NASHGEVFGADDA
+80 NAAHGEVFGADDA

-121 TGYPRVRLTPPKKLP
+121 TAYPRVRLAPPKKLP
-136 PELAEKLCERTR
+136 AELAAKLCERTH

-157 VLDEG
+157 VMDEG

-190 QNTLSSLLQSNTS
+190 QNTLSSLLQSS
-203 APATDDEPTRMVP
+203 APAPSTDDEPTRMVP
-216 PVRQEEPTRAV
+216 PVRQEEPTRTV
-227 PPLRNQ
+227 PPISKRPVAAAPLDEEDDDVIVAPPRRAAARPAQQAQPSRNRYQ
-233 PDPSYDVPPLHA
+233 ARDQYEEQYSEQYDA
-245 DEEDDA
+245 DEED
-251 DMTLADDR
+251 
-259 GRGRYPAPRGY
+259 
-270 KAARDLYEEEDGY
+270 
-283 EEEYEE
+283 
-289 YDDEEM
+289 
-295 DPRDV
+295 PRDI
-300 IAEKIIRWA
+300 IAGRIIRWA

-318 IVALIGFLL
+318 IIAAVGFLL
-327 A
+327 TL

>member
-32 GDVSGDIAVCLSF
+32 GDVTGDIAVCLSF
-45 KNITA
+45 KNISA
-50 NPLTQLQI
+50 APLAQLQI

-68 VVCQDQFVYEGL
+68 VVCQDQFLYEGL
-80 NASHGEVFGADDA
+80 NAAHGEVFGADDA

-108 GTARFADGSAVDL
+108 GTARFADGRTLDL
-121 TGYPRVRLTPPKKLP
+121 TSYPRVRLAPPKKLP
-136 PELAEKLCERTR
+136 AELAEKLCERTR

-190 QNTLSSLLQSNTS
+190 QNTLSSLLQGGST

-216 PVRQEEPTRAV
+216 PVRQEEPTRTV
-227 PPLRNQ
+227 PPVSPR
-233 PDPSYDVPPLHA
+233 PAPAAPV
-245 DEEDDA
+245 DEEDEDVIIA
-251 DMTLADDR
+251 PPRRSAR
-259 GRGRYPAPRGY
+259 PAAQPY
-270 KAARDLYEEEDGY
+270 AAQQQASRSQYHAREQYAGQYDEPEE
-283 EEEYEE
+283 
-289 YDDEEM
+289 
-295 DPRDV
+295 DPRDI
-300 IAEKIIRWA
+300 IAERIIRWA

-318 IVALIGFLL
+318 AIAAVGFLL
-327 A
+327 TL

>member
-32 GDVSGDIAVCLSF
+32 GDVTGDIAVCLSF
-45 KNITA
+45 KNISA
-50 NPLTQLQI
+50 ARLTQLQI

-68 VVCQDQFVYEGL
+68 VVCQDHFVYEDL
-80 NASHGEVFGADDA
+80 NAAHGEVFGADDA

-108 GTARFADGSAVDL
+108 GTARFADGSSVDL
-121 TGYPRVRLTPPKKLP
+121 TGYPRVRLAPPKKLP
-136 PELAEKLCERTR
+136 AELAAKLCERTH

-190 QNTLSSLLQSNTS
+190 QNTLSSLLQGGSS
-203 APATDDEPTRMVP
+203 EPVTDDEPTRMVP
-216 PVRQEEPTRAV
+216 PVRQEEPTRTV
-227 PPLRNQ
+227 PPISKR
-233 PDPSYDVPPLHA
+233 PVAAEPL
-245 DEEDDA
+245 DEEDD
-251 DMTLADDR
+251 DVIV
-259 GRGRYPAPRGY
+259 APPRR
-270 KAARDLYEEEDGY
+270 AARPAEQAQPSRSRYQAREQYEEQY
-283 EEEYEE
+283 EEQYDQGEE
-289 YDDEEM
+289 
-295 DPRDV
+295 DPHDV
-300 IAEKIIRWA
+300 IAGRIIRWA

-318 IVALIGFLL
+318 IIAAVGFLL
-327 A
+327 TL

>member
-32 GDVSGDIAVCLSF
+32 GDVTGDIAVCLSF
-45 KNITA
+45 KNISA
-50 NPLTQLQI
+50 AHLTQLQI

-68 VVCQDQFVYEGL
+68 VVCQDQFVYEDL
-80 NASHGEVFGADDA
+80 NAAHGEVFGADDA

-108 GTARFADGSAVDL
+108 GTARFADGSSVDL
-121 TGYPRVRLTPPKKLP
+121 TGYPRVRLAPPKKLP
-136 PELAEKLCERTR
+136 AELAAKLCERTH

-190 QNTLSSLLQSNTS
+190 QNTLSSLLQGGYSE
-203 APATDDEPTRMVP
+203 PVTDDEPTRMVP
-216 PVRQEEPTRAV
+216 PVRQEEPTRTV
-227 PPLRNQ
+227 PTISKRPVAAEPL
-233 PDPSYDVPPLHA
+233 
-245 DEEDDA
+245 DEEDD
-251 DMTLADDR
+251 DVIV
-259 GRGRYPAPRGY
+259 APPRR
-270 KAARDLYEEEDGY
+270 AARPAEQAQPSRNRYQAREQYEEQY
-283 EEEYEE
+283 EEQYDQGEE
-289 YDDEEM
+289 

-300 IAEKIIRWA
+300 IAGRIIRWA

-318 IVALIGFLL
+318 IIAAVGLL
-327 A
+327 LTL

>member
-32 GDVSGDIAVCLSF
+32 GDVTGDIAVCLSF
-45 KNITA
+45 KNISA
-50 NPLTQLQI
+50 ARLTQLQI

-68 VVCQDQFVYEGL
+68 VVCQDQFVYEDL
-80 NASHGEVFGADDA
+80 NAAHGEVFGADDA
-93 VYISSSPIGSVEVEL
+93 VYIRSSPIGSVEVEL
-108 GTARFADGSAVDL
+108 GTARFADGSSVDL
-121 TGYPRVRLTPPKKLP
+121 TGYPRVRLAPPKKLP
-136 PELAEKLCERTR
+136 AELAAKLCERTH

-190 QNTLSSLLQSNTS
+190 QNTLSSLLQGGSS
-203 APATDDEPTRMVP
+203 EPVTDDEPTRMVP
-216 PVRQEEPTRAV
+216 PVRQEEPTRTV
-227 PPLRNQ
+227 PPISKR
-233 PDPSYDVPPLHA
+233 PVAAEPL
-245 DEEDDA
+245 DEEDD
-251 DMTLADDR
+251 DVIV
-259 GRGRYPAPRGY
+259 APPRR
-270 KAARDLYEEEDGY
+270 AARPAEQAQPSRSRYQAREQYEEQY
-283 EEEYEE
+283 EEQYDQGEE
-289 YDDEEM
+289 

-300 IAEKIIRWA
+300 IAGRIIRWA

-318 IVALIGFLL
+318 IIAAVGFLL
-327 A
+327 TL

>member
-32 GDVSGDIAVCLSF
+32 GDVTGDIAVCLSF
-45 KNITA
+45 KNISA
-50 NPLTQLQI
+50 ARLTQLQI

-68 VVCQDQFVYEGL
+68 VVCQDQFVYEDL
-80 NASHGEVFGADDA
+80 NAAHGEVFGADDA

-108 GTARFADGSAVDL
+108 GTARFADGSSVDL
-121 TGYPRVRLTPPKKLP
+121 TGYPRVRLAPPKKLP
-136 PELAEKLCERTR
+136 AELAAKLCERTH

-190 QNTLSSLLQSNTS
+190 QNTLSSLLQGGSS
-203 APATDDEPTRMVP
+203 EPVTDDEPTRMVP
-216 PVRQEEPTRAV
+216 PVRQEEPTRTV
-227 PPLRNQ
+227 PPISER
-233 PDPSYDVPPLHA
+233 PVAAEPL
-245 DEEDDA
+245 DEEDD
-251 DMTLADDR
+251 DVIV
-259 GRGRYPAPRGY
+259 APPRR
-270 KAARDLYEEEDGY
+270 AARPAEQAQPSRSRYQAREQYEEQY
-283 EEEYEE
+283 EEQYDQGEE
-289 YDDEEM
+289 

-300 IAEKIIRWA
+300 IAGRIIRWA

-318 IVALIGFLL
+318 IIAAVGFLL
-327 A
+327 TL

>member
-32 GDVSGDIAVCLSF
+32 GDVTGDIAVCLSF
-45 KNITA
+45 KNISA
-50 NPLTQLQI
+50 ARLTQLQI

-68 VVCQDQFVYEGL
+68 VVCQDQFVYEDL
-80 NASHGEVFGADDA
+80 NAAHGEVFGADDA

-108 GTARFADGSAVDL
+108 GTARFADGSSVDL
-121 TGYPRVRLTPPKKLP
+121 TGYPRVRLAPPKKLP
-136 PELAEKLCERTR
+136 AELAAKLCERTH

-157 VLDEG
+157 VMDEG

-190 QNTLSSLLQSNTS
+190 QNTLSSLLQGGSS
-203 APATDDEPTRMVP
+203 EPVTDDEPTRMVP
-216 PVRQEEPTRAV
+216 PVRQEEPTRTV
-227 PPLRNQ
+227 PPISKR
-233 PDPSYDVPPLHA
+233 PVAAEPL
-245 DEEDDA
+245 DEEDD
-251 DMTLADDR
+251 DVIV
-259 GRGRYPAPRGY
+259 APPRR
-270 KAARDLYEEEDGY
+270 AARPAEQAQPSRNRYQAREQYEEQY
-283 EEEYEE
+283 EEQYDQGEE
-289 YDDEEM
+289 

-300 IAEKIIRWA
+300 IAGRIIRWA

-318 IVALIGFLL
+318 IIAAVGFLL
-327 A
+327 TL